1 MPPFPLI
8 ACGALQTHRDPGEKA
23 PIVTADS
30 EKDRRDE
37 RTGGDNGRT
46 EVKRTTPNRRSQH
59 DEREHLGE
67 SDEPVEDKLVEEFR
81 STVEEGANRLNRT
94 WRALV
99 ITGLFGGIDV
109 GLGLMAMLAVLDAT
123 GSKLLGGLAF
133 GIGLYALRL
142 AHSELFTEDFLVPI
156 NAIVAGHG
164 TWGQLVRLWAVT
176 LVTNLVG
183 GWAFSWVVVAAFPR
197 FHPVLI
203 ETATGYMDKGL
214 TVETAALALLA
225 GFTITLVT
233 RMAQGSSEGI
243 ATIANSLIS
252 GLLVVG
258 LGMLHGALSSAVIFG
273 AMHAGAAI
281 SYLSWLVWFAWV
293 IPLNMA
299 GGLLMLTLP
308 RLVRTWELV
317 REERD
322 ALRATHGQ

>member
-1 MPPFPLI
+1 MTQRERHGQ
-8 ACGALQTHRDPGEKA
+8 AQE
-23 PIVTADS
+23 
-30 EKDRRDE
+30 RR
-37 RTGGDNGRT
+37 R
-46 EVKRTTPNRRSQH
+46 
-59 DEREHLGE
+59 LGS
-67 SDEPVEDKLVEEFR
+67 SDEPVEDALVEEFEN
-81 STVEEGANRLNRT
+81 TVTEGANRLNRT

-109 GLGLMAMLAVLDAT
+109 GLGLLAMLAVLDAT

-164 TWGQLVRLWAVT
+164 TWWQLLRLWTTT
-176 LVTNLVG
+176 LITNLAG
-183 GWAFSWVVVAAFPR
+183 GWAFTWFVVAAFPR
-197 FHPVLI
+197 FDDELI
-203 ETATGYMDKGL
+203 EASTSYMEKGL
-214 TVETAALALLA
+214 TLETAALAVLA

-233 RMAQGSSEGI
+233 RMNQGSKEGI
-243 ATIANSLIS
+243 ATLANALIS

-273 AMHAGAAI
+273 AMHAGAEAT
-281 SYLSWLVWFAWV
+281 YLQWLIWFAWV

-299 GGLLMLTLP
+299 GGLVMLTLP

-317 REERD
+317 TEER
-322 ALRATHGQ
+322 ASQRAATGGSVAD

>member
-1 MPPFPLI
+1 VPTV
-8 ACGALQTHRDPGEKA
+8 A
-23 PIVTADS
+23 ADS
-30 EKDRRDE
+30 EQDERDE
-37 RTGGDNGRT
+37 PTGRGEQRDRHGTTGQDRQGARA
-46 EVKRTTPNRRSQH
+46 KQATPNRRSQH

-67 SDEPVEDKLVEEFR
+67 SDEPLEDKLVEEFR

-176 LVTNLVG
+176 LMMNLVG
-183 GWAFSWVVVAAFPR
+183 GWSFAWVVVAAFPR
-197 FHPVLI
+197 FDDVLV
-203 ETATGYMDKGL
+203 ETATSYMDKGL

-233 RMAQGSSEGI
+233 RMAQGSDEGI

-273 AMHAGAAI
+273 AMHAGADI

-317 REERD
+317 REERN
-322 ALRATHGQ
+322 ALRGADGQ